1 MKDFVPAPEAVRVT
15 AGCELNMFGPAEE
28 PTVRCRHKRGE
39 CERCGTREGDVMHRT
54 EGGRGAVA
62 RLIGKR

>member
-1 MKDFVPAPEAVRVT
+1 MIDYIPAPEARQDTSSAFEDWSV
-15 AGCELNMFGPAEE
+15 PE